1 MQRDRIIQQL
11 EAYQAKWENESQTV
25 RRLIDFIAAHEDFH
39 SQALR
44 QGHITGSAWLVNRAG
59 THVLLTHHRKLNK
72 WIQLGGHADGDSDPL
87 SAALREASEE
97 SGLEK
102 IEPVSEEIFD
112 VDIHE
117 IAARENEPAHFH
129 YDIRYALRAACPE
142 NYIVSD
148 ESHDL
153 EWIKIDRLQDFT
165 VEESVLRMAAKWKR
179 RAGKDG
185 GRCRV

>member
-72 WIQLGGHADGDSDPL
+72 WIQLGGHADG
-87 SAALREASEE
+87 
-97 SGLEK
+97 
-102 IEPVSEEIFD
+102 
-112 VDIHE
+112 
-117 IAARENEPAHFH
+117 
-129 YDIRYALRAACPE
+129 
-142 NYIVSD
+142 
-148 ESHDL
+148 
-153 EWIKIDRLQDFT
+153 
-165 VEESVLRMAAKWKR
+165 
-179 RAGKDG
+179 
-185 GRCRV
+185 